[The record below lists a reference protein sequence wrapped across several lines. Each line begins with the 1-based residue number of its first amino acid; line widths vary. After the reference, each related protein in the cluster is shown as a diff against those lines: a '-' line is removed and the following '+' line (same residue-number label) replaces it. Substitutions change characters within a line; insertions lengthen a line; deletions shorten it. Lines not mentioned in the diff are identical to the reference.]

1 VSGAASPTSGGDSS
15 SNHAF
20 ASRLTASAPGKLLLA
35 GEYAVLDGATAV
47 VIAVDRRATAR
58 RAARQPSPFLDALAA
73 QLARRHGA
81 HHPCAQAA
89 TANIA
94 VDTAEFSRGGQKL
107 GLGSSAAATVAAA
120 ALALAATDPTAAAL
134 DRDAVFELAFA
145 AHGDAQGQ
153 RGSRGSGAD
162 IAAATYGGVLTYRT
176 RTDASPEPGIAPASR
191 GCDRAALPVPQSVTL
206 LPFFTGHSADTVT
219 MVARVHAA
227 RAAGA
232 TRASLEAIAAAALAL
247 AEALQRDDASAIL
260 RAIRQGGAAL
270 AALGEAA
277 GHDLET
283 AAVRAARAALA
294 RFGGAAKTTGAGG
307 GDLAIAV
314 LPREED
320 RNAATAALIEA
331 GCQVVPL
338 AIDRR
343 GVDLAAPPL

>member
-1 VSGAASPTSGGDSS
+1 MNGAAASS
-15 SNHAF
+15 TN
-20 ASRLTASAPGKLLLA
+20 ASITASAPGKLLLA

-58 RAARQPSPFLDALAA
+58 RAPRQPSPFLDALAA
-73 QLARRHGA
+73 QLARRFGVE
-81 HHPCAQAA
+81 HPCAHAA
-89 TANIA
+89 TADIA

-120 ALALAATDPTAAAL
+120 ALALAAADPAAAADAP
-134 DRDAVFELAFA
+134 DRDQIFELAFA

-176 RTDASPEPGIAPASR
+176 RPDTDARNAGAASG
-191 GCDRAALPVPQSVTL
+191 GCDRAILPVPRSITL

-227 RAAGA
+227 RTAGA
-232 TRASLEAIAAAALAL
+232 TARSLEAIAAASLALAL
-247 AEALQRDDASAIL
+247 ALQRDDASEIL
-260 RAIRQGGAAL
+260 RAIRDGGAAL

-283 AAVRAARAALA
+283 AAVRAARTALA

-314 LPREED
+314 LPCEED
-320 RNAATAALIEA
+320 RNEAVAALIEA

-338 AIDRR
+338 SIDRR